1 MPRRLISSGSPFEKD
16 FGYSRAIVD
25 GGYIFISGTTGYDY
39 ATMTMPE
46 DVADQ
51 ARNIAK
57 TFAAVL
63 DEAGARLADIVRLQ
77 TFVTD
82 RAYCGPVLA
91 VQGEV
96 YGAIRPAAAIYVIAG
111 LLRPEMKV
119 EIEATARIS
128 SGRVS
133 P

>member
-16 FGYSRAIVD
+16 FGYSRAVID
-25 GGYIFISGTTGYDY
+25 GEFIFISGTTGYDY
-39 ATMTMPE
+39 ATMILPE

-63 DEAGARLADIVRLQ
+63 GEAGASLADVVRLR

-82 RAYCGPVLA
+82 RAYCEPVLR

-96 YGAIRPAAAIYVIAG
+96 YGAIRPAAAIYVISG

-119 EIEATARIS
+119 EIEATARIRA
-128 SGRVS
+128 G
-133 P
+133 